1 MSDVKRWIVAPG
13 ITLAVFVSVM
23 GLFSCRISRCVGRVA
38 VVSDVTEWIKERR
51 RIHELG
57 NDVLLRNSYELER
70 ETDLGIRDAKAVEDA
85 HNTFPRAL
93 TAIEKVL
100 EQTEF
105 METDAETLSLKSQ
118 DRAYESLLDYAHTLR
133 KVIKEAIND

>member
-1 MSDVKRWIVAPG
+1 M
-13 ITLAVFVSVM
+13 
-23 GLFSCRISRCVGRVA
+23 
-38 VVSDVTEWIKERR
+38 VSDLNEWLKERR

>member
-1 MSDVKRWIVAPG
+1 MSDVN
-13 ITLAVFVSVM
+13 
-23 GLFSCRISRCVGRVA
+23 
-38 VVSDVTEWIKERR
+38 EWLKERR

-57 NDVLLRNSYELER
+57 NDVLLRNSYEIER

-100 EQTEF
+100 EEAEF
-105 METDAETLSLKSQ
+105 MEADAEAFLVQ
-118 DRAYESLLDYAHTLR
+118 DEIYAYEALLEYAQILR
-133 KVIKEAIND
+133 KVIKGAIND

>member
-1 MSDVKRWIVAPG
+1 M
-13 ITLAVFVSVM
+13 
-23 GLFSCRISRCVGRVA
+23 
-38 VVSDVTEWIKERR
+38 SDVTEWIRERR

-70 ETDLGIRDAKAVEDA
+70 ETDLGIRDAKAVEDGFNNLPA
-85 HNTFPRAL
+85 LL

>member
-1 MSDVKRWIVAPG
+1 M
-13 ITLAVFVSVM
+13 
-23 GLFSCRISRCVGRVA
+23 
-38 VVSDVTEWIKERR
+38 SDVTEWIRERR

-100 EQTEF
+100 EQVEF
-105 METDAETLSLKSQ
+105 METDAENWLNAGYLHAS
-118 DRAYESLLDYAHTLR
+118 EVLLENAGDLR
-133 KVIKEAIND
+133 QAIEGAINE